1 MVDGRPINLGL
12 WDTAGQE
19 DYDRLRPLS
28 YPQTVSC
35 SCLTPETY
43 VTSSIEIEPSLDYF
57 SPILCRPTLFPID
70 GAVKTILLVLF
81 LYMET
86 LDHTSF
92 IMPGS
97 IELLT
102 YAREEINPFLL
113 CWVRTRPARLGRY
126 RSIHYAA

>member
-57 SPILCRPTLFPID
+57 SPILSRPTLFPID

-81 LYMET
+81 LYTET

-97 IELLT
+97 IE
-102 YAREEINPFLL
+102 
-113 CWVRTRPARLGRY
+113 
-126 RSIHYAA
+126 